1 MTNLSETDRSQIYT
15 ELAAATS
22 PKTAEILMREVLDVH
37 WEDLV
42 TKADYR
48 PEFAGLRG
56 EFAELRSEFA
66 ELRSEFAELKGE
78 VAELR
83 SDMRVGFAEMNA
95 HLERQFRIQSN
106 RMIALMIALFSLL
119 GGLVLAVH

>member
-1 MTNLSETDRSQIYT
+1 MANLSETDRSQIYT
-15 ELAAATS
+15 EVAAATS
-22 PKTAEILMREVLDVH
+22 PKTAEILMREVLDVQ

-56 EFAELRSEFA
+56 EFADLRGEFA
-66 ELRSEFAELKGE
+66 ELRGEFTELKGE
-78 VAELR
+78 VADLR
-83 SDMRVGFAEMNA
+83 SEMHVGFAPQNA
-95 HLERQFRIQSN
+95 NLERQFRIQSN
-106 RMIALMIALFSLL
+106 RMLGSMIALFSLL